1 VDRETDWKGIM
12 KKQKQPLFLKG
23 YETNPQGKRVPIYTT
38 VEPVVPYHVIE
49 GASLPGA
56 RKKTKGKKAK

>member
-1 VDRETDWKGIM
+1 M

-56 RKKTKGKKAK
+56 SLPGARKKTKGKKAK